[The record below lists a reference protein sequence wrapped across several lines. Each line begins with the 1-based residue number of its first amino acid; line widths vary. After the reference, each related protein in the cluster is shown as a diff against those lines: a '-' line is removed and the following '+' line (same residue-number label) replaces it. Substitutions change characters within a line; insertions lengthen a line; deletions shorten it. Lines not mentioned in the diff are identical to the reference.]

1 MGNPAHPALRLC
13 KTLVSRPGRAASTGA
28 RVTRAGAALYAV
40 SGSAPAR
47 PALGSTP
54 GTPDSG
60 TACGTFPEPRG
71 GRAGWVGE
79 GPANRRGGC
88 QAPRLRAGRPAI
100 QLSRPSP
107 ISRALS
113 SPGASGP
120 MGNEQGGA
128 TGSGRANERGASS
141 EGAGLGSRGPLGP
154 SRRRGWAW
162 ARWRGPR
169 RRAGGQEGLRG
180 RGSGSGERGVAGGA
194 KVSRAG
200 RTRGGRDGPDGCH
213 GHRGVGR
220 VAHAR
225 GVLRGAAGTEGSG
238 VRRSQVG
245 YFPFHHT

>member
-13 KTLVSRPGRAASTGA
+13 KTLVSCPGRAASTGA

-71 GRAGWVGE
+71 GRAGGVGE

-100 QLSRPSP
+100 QLSR
-107 ISRALS
+107 RARFRAPLVHRARLGQW
-113 SPGASGP
+113 GA
-120 MGNEQGGA
+120 NGGA
-128 TGSGRANERGASS
+128 AGRGRANERGASS
-141 EGAGLGSRGPLGP
+141 EGGRTWLKGPLGR

-169 RRAGGQEGLRG
+169 RRAGGEEGLRG
-180 RGSGSGERGVAGGA
+180 RGSGSGERGVAVGA

-200 RTRGGRDGPDGCH
+200 RTRGGWDGPYGCH

-225 GVLRGAAGTEGSG
+225 GGLRGAAGTEGSG
-238 VRRSQVG
+238 VCRSPVG